1 MCANTN
7 NTTFFVSN
15 SLFEFCIQ
23 NDKNV
28 KKKKVKAK
36 ATYQMNLY
44 IYIYIKQMLLLV
56 NIMFQ
61 KLNEYKIQT
70 RSSFPTLFILF

>member
-44 IYIYIKQMLLLV
+44 IYIYKADVVISKHHVSKIK
-56 NIMFQ
+56 
-61 KLNEYKIQT
+61 
-70 RSSFPTLFILF
+70 